1 MRQRCCQTLVPSQ
14 RLCSRSSP
22 GLAVADWHAVAAY
35 ANSHCA
41 TASLGQWWTPVQ
53 CKGRMKTLYKTYDK
67 EIARPTTSQW
77 RWFPDLAVVPR
88 KRMRDLRDFNTGEP
102 RSTPP
107 GAVGTGD
114 VAARDTCGRD
124 AARDTHGCDV
134 AVEGRAALVT
144 VAFPE

>member
-1 MRQRCCQTLVPSQ
+1 
-14 RLCSRSSP
+14 
-22 GLAVADWHAVAAY
+22 
-35 ANSHCA
+35 
-41 TASLGQWWTPVQ
+41 
-53 CKGRMKTLYKTYDK
+53 MKTLYKTYDK

-88 KRMRDLRDFNTGEP
+88 KRMRALRDFNTGEP

-114 VAARDTCGRD
+114 A

-144 VAFPE
+144 VVFPE